1 VRLTFL
7 GFWFCLLVA
16 ATARA
21 APPVDSEAKTSEQRA
36 ARDAFERGE
45 SAFKAA
51 KYEVALAA
59 FREAFSAVA
68 HDAVRFNIAVCLERL
83 GRYGE
88 AAEQY
93 DAAAKSRLLGD
104 TDRERAQ
111 RSAQSARAMLGTL
124 IVEAGRAGTRVN
136 VDNVER
142 CRIPCRVALDPGRH
156 QVSIGDSPQLAIA
169 VERGRE
175 HVMVSPESRPDS
187 TAAKPEKRQTPS
199 PAQHPVRHARG
210 PGWLT
215 WTGGAL
221 AVAGS
226 ASTLYFGLRTQSLH
240 DDYVSEPTRERFDD
254 GRQARLATNVS
265 IGVAAVG
272 AVLIA
277 VDLLLLAPR
286 ERTPAAVSARRPAG
300 RIDGCFEW

>member
-1 VRLTFL
+1 M
-7 GFWFCLLVA
+7 LVA

-21 APPVDSEAKTSEQRA
+21 APPVDSEARTPEHRA
-36 ARDAFERGE
+36 ARDAFDRGE

-51 KYEVALAA
+51 EYEAALAA
-59 FREAFSAVA
+59 FREAFSAMA

-83 GRYGE
+83 GRYRE

-93 DAAAKSRLLGD
+93 DAAAASRSLGEA
-104 TDRERAQ
+104 DRQRAR
-111 RSAQSARAMLGTL
+111 RSAQSARAALGTVV
-124 IVEAGRAGTRVN
+124 VEAGTPGAAVKI
-136 VDNVER
+136 DDVER

-156 QVSIGDSPQLAIA
+156 RVSIGESPPLAID

-175 HVMVSPESRPDS
+175 HVMVPPESRPDS
-187 TAAKPEKRQTPS
+187 TAAKPEKRQKPS
-199 PAQHPVRHARG
+199 AVAEPVREARG

-226 ASTLYFGLRTQSLH
+226 ASTVYFGLRTQSLH
-240 DDYVSEPTRERFDD
+240 DDYVSEPTQERYDD

-286 ERTPAAVSARRPAG
+286 ERTPAAISARRPVG
-300 RIDGCFEW
+300 RIEW